1 MQVEVS
7 VTELDALTVA
17 GGVQSDA
24 EPGSACYAAKLA
36 LAKIVSQCRSMPA
49 VHSLWM
55 HQKCMHPSCRR
66 QKHAVC
72 TTSEFY
78 AVNHSLIALERNRT

>member
-17 GGVQSDA
+17 GSVQSDA
-24 EPGSACYAAKLA
+24 EPGSACYPAKLA

-49 VHSLWM
+49 VHSL
-55 HQKCMHPSCRR
+55 
-66 QKHAVC
+66 
-72 TTSEFY
+72 
-78 AVNHSLIALERNRT
+78 